1 MQEEI
6 LDAPV
11 LAAAPGQAGD
21 PAVFGNKHVKNS
33 YARWAPVYDLVFA
46 LVLRPGRKAAAAA
59 ADRLGGHV
67 LDVGVGTG
75 LELPMFDRRTRL
87 TGIDLSEPML
97 RRAQRRVRAKDLG
110 NVEGLV
116 VMDAAHLAFPD
127 AHFDAVVAPY
137 VLTVVPD
144 PHASLDE
151 LARVVKPGGEI
162 ILVNHV
168 GSSQGPMAWIDPPS
182 PNAAPDSA
190 GNRNSRGRFSAI
202 GSFPRLPSVSCNA
215 ANCRLSG
222 CLPLRGS
229 RGFEQN
235 LAAKQVDAF
244 RKTRFRPVKL
254 FDLPELTLKTNDA
267 PLVLPIVK
275 TYIVACRVFADG
287 LASHFCVC

>member
-6 LDAPV
+6 IAAPV
-11 LAAAPGQAGD
+11 LAAAPGQPGD
-21 PAVFGNKHVKNS
+21 SAVLGNKHVKNS

-97 RRAQRRVRAKDLG
+97 RRAQRRVRAKALG

-116 VMDAAHLAFPD
+116 VMDAARLAFPD

-144 PHASLDE
+144 PRASLEE

-168 GSSQGPMAWIDPPS
+168 GSGQGPMAWIESALAKCGAELGWQPEFAWSILGDWI
-182 PNAAPDSA
+182 DST
-190 GNRNSRGRFSAI
+190 
-202 GSFPRLPSVSCNA
+202 PSV
-215 ANCRLSG
+215 RLVQRRK
-222 CLPLRGS
+222 LPPFGL
-229 RGFEQN
+229 FT
-235 LAAKQVDAF
+235 LARIA
-244 RKTRFRPVKL
+244 R
-254 FDLPELTLKTNDA
+254 
-267 PLVLPIVK
+267 
-275 TYIVACRVFADG
+275 
-287 LASHFCVC
+287 H

>member
-6 LDAPV
+6 IAAPV
-11 LAAAPGQAGD
+11 LAAAPGQPGD
-21 PAVFGNKHVKNS
+21 PAVLGNKHVKNS

-97 RRAQRRVRAKDLG
+97 RRAQRRVRAKALG

-116 VMDAAHLAFPD
+116 VMDAARLAFPD

-144 PHASLDE
+144 PRASLEE

-168 GSSQGPMAWIDPPS
+168 GSGQGPMAWIE
-182 PNAAPDSA
+182 SA
-190 GNRNSRGRFSAI
+190 LAKCGAELGWQPEFAWSILGDWIDFT
-202 GSFPRLPSVSCNA
+202 PSV
-215 ANCRLSG
+215 RLVQRRK
-222 CLPLRGS
+222 LPPFGL
-229 RGFEQN
+229 FT
-235 LAAKQVDAF
+235 LARIA
-244 RKTRFRPVKL
+244 R
-254 FDLPELTLKTNDA
+254 
-267 PLVLPIVK
+267 
-275 TYIVACRVFADG
+275 
-287 LASHFCVC
+287 H

>member
-6 LDAPV
+6 IAAPV
-11 LAAAPGQAGD
+11 LAAAPGQPGD
-21 PAVFGNKHVKNS
+21 SAVLGNKHVKNS

-46 LVLRPGRKAAAAA
+46 IVLRPGRKAAAAA

-97 RRAQRRVRAKDLG
+97 RRAQRRVRAKALG

-116 VMDAAHLAFPD
+116 VMDAARLAFPD

-168 GSSQGPMAWIDPPS
+168 GSGQGPMAWIK
-182 PNAAPDSA
+182 SA
-190 GNRNSRGRFSAI
+190 LAKCGAELGWQPEFAWSILGDWINST
-202 GSFPRLPSVSCNA
+202 PSV
-215 ANCRLSG
+215 RLVQRRK
-222 CLPLRGS
+222 LPPFGL
-229 RGFEQN
+229 FT
-235 LAAKQVDAF
+235 LARIA
-244 RKTRFRPVKL
+244 R
-254 FDLPELTLKTNDA
+254 
-267 PLVLPIVK
+267 
-275 TYIVACRVFADG
+275 
-287 LASHFCVC
+287 H